1 MSGVSLPGRDL
12 SSEESPSPHSQAT
25 KASYTTLLG
34 GGGLRRPGLR
44 TQGLPAGGGAD
55 AASPSQGQLEGLWL
69 PYPTPGDQTEAQR
82 SESSPPRA
90 QSNRASVNPLHTAP
104 AQKGH
109 GVQTA

>member
-1 MSGVSLPGRDL
+1 MRQCPEQGSEAKAVSGVSLPGRDL

-82 SESSPPRA
+82 S
-90 QSNRASVNPLHTAP
+90 
-104 AQKGH
+104 
-109 GVQTA
+109 